1 MANEDKH
8 TYVRTNQPGLR
19 KLLGDQE
26 AEIMEQVWALGGP
39 VLAKDVH
46 ARMPNGA
53 KLAYSSVVCTMGR
66 LTTKGLLSVI
76 DGSTKPYRYLPT
88 IAREKFIE
96 QSVHHLLE
104 ALNQDFP
111 VAVSNF
117 IQQEN
122 AQVSS
127 SLIDTVASLED
138 ED

>member
-1 MANEDKH
+1 MAHEDKH

-26 AEIMEQVWALGGP
+26 AEIMEQVWAQEGA
-39 VLAKDVH
+39 VLAKQVH

-66 LTTKGLLSVI
+66 LTSKGLLSVI
-76 DGSTKPYRYLPT
+76 DGSTKPYLYLPT
-88 IAREKFIE
+88 ISREQFIE
-96 QSVHHLLE
+96 QSVHKLLE
-104 ALNQDFP
+104 ALTQDFP

-122 AQVSS
+122 APVSPA
-127 SLIDTVASLED
+127 LIDKVASLAD

>member
-1 MANEDKH
+1 
-8 TYVRTNQPGLR
+8 
-19 KLLGDQE
+19 
-26 AEIMEQVWALGGP
+26 MEQVWALGGS

-76 DGSTKPYRYLPT
+76 NGSTKPYRYLPT

-122 AQVSS
+122 TQVSPD
-127 SLIDTVASLED
+127 LIDTVASLED

>member
-1 MANEDKH
+1 MANEDK
-8 TYVRTNQPGLR
+8 YVRTNQPGLR

-26 AEIMEQVWALGGP
+26 AEIMEQVWALEGP
-39 VLAKDVH
+39 VRAKQVH

-66 LTTKGLLSVI
+66 LTSKGLLVVV
-76 DGSTKPYRYLPT
+76 DGSTKPYLYLPT
-88 IAREKFIE
+88 ITRERFIE

-104 ALNQDFP
+104 ALTQDFP

-122 AQVSS
+122 AQVSPD
-127 SLIDTVASLED
+127 LLDTVASLED

>member
-1 MANEDKH
+1 MAHEDKH

-26 AEIMEQVWALGGP
+26 AEIMEQVWAMEGP
-39 VLAKDVH
+39 VLAKQVH

-66 LTTKGLLSVI
+66 LTSKGLLRVI
-76 DGSTKPYRYLPT
+76 DGSTKPYLYLHT
-88 IAREKFIE
+88 ISREKFIE
-96 QSVHHLLE
+96 QSVHKLLE
-104 ALNQDFP
+104 ALTQDFP
-111 VAVSNF
+111 IAVSNF

-122 AQVSS
+122 TQISPH
-127 SLIDTVASLED
+127 LIETVASLVD

>member
-1 MANEDKH
+1 MAHEDKH

-26 AEIMEQVWALGGP
+26 AEIMEQVWALEGA
-39 VLAKDVH
+39 VLAKQVH

-66 LTTKGLLSVI
+66 LTSKGLLSVI
-76 DGSTKPYRYLPT
+76 DGSTKPYLYLPT
-88 IAREKFIE
+88 ISREQFIE
-96 QSVHHLLE
+96 QSVHKLLE
-104 ALNQDFP
+104 ALTQDFP

-122 AQVSS
+122 APVSPD
-127 SLIDTVASLED
+127 LIDTVASLAD